1 KKLKIACNISVGF
14 NNFDVNAMK
23 KYGVLGTNTPNVL
36 THTVADAI
44 FGLLIATA
52 RRIPEM
58 DKLVKAGKW
67 AETSYEQ
74 LYGTDI
80 HHKTIGI
87 IGMGRIGEEIANRAH
102 HGFHMN
108 VLYHTRSRKY
118 DAEKQFNATH
128 CTLDELLEQSDYV
141 VLMTPLTEE
150 TEGMLTL
157 REFKLMKDN
166 AIFING

>member
-1 KKLKIACNISVGF
+1 
-14 NNFDVNAMK
+14 
-23 KYGVLGTNTPNVL
+23 
-36 THTVADAI
+36 
-44 FGLLIATA
+44 
-52 RRIPEM
+52 
-58 DKLVKAGKW
+58 
-67 AETSYEQ
+67 
-74 LYGTDI
+74 
-80 HHKTIGI
+80 KTIGI

-141 VLMTPLTEE
+141 VLMTPLTKE

-166 AIFING
+166 AIFINGSRGKTIVEKDLITALETKEIAAAGLDVFEQEPV